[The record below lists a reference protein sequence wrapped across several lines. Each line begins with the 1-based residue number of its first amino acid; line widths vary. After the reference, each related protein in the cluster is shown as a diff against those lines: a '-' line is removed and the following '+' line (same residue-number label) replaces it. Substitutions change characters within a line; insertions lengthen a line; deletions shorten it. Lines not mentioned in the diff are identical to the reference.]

1 MVAIK
6 NNLAATIAAITAA
19 LLLTGCDI
27 ALQRR
32 AEQAEAKVAVLEEK
46 LKSAEEKASQA
57 YDYRRAAAIAEA
69 CDFPL
74 VWRLCPQQDLSLGKS
89 ALQNSYTSD
98 QGVFWAA
105 RIGLLAALGAALGAS
120 VATGRAV
127 WLHIVVPLEEE
138 VEQAEQLVQT
148 ARERAEKWKLAERQ
162 AQNAA
167 RKAEEEAQRTR
178 EELQAMAA
186 QRTAMEAHLQAI
198 QDELKRAQADLEALR
213 GGFL

>member
-1 MVAIK
+1 MDAIK
-6 NNLAATIAAITAA
+6 NHLAATIAITTA
-19 LLLTGCDI
+19 LSLTGCDI

-46 LKSAEEKASQA
+46 LKEAEEKASQA
-57 YDYRRAAAIAEA
+57 YDYRRAAGIAEA

-89 ALQNSYTSD
+89 ALQNSYTAD

-105 RIGLLAALGAALGAS
+105 RIGLLAALGAALGMA
-120 VATGRAV
+120 VAVGRAV

-138 VEQAEQLVQT
+138 VEQAEQLVKT
-148 ARERAEKWKLAERQ
+148 AKERAEKWKLAERQ
-162 AQNAA
+162 AQRSAQQA
-167 RKAEEEAQRTR
+167 AEEAAATR
-178 EELQAMAA
+178 EELAALAA
-186 QRTAMEAHLQAI
+186 QKIDLEADLQAVKA
-198 QDELKRAQADLEALR
+198 ELKRAQADLEALR

>member
-1 MVAIK
+1 M
-6 NNLAATIAAITAA
+6 
-19 LLLTGCDI
+19 
-27 ALQRR
+27 
-32 AEQAEAKVAVLEEK
+32 LEEK
-46 LKSAEEKASQA
+46 LKEAETEASQA
-57 YDYRRAAAIAEA
+57 HDYRRAAAIAEA
-69 CDFPL
+69 CDFP
-74 VWRLCPQQDLSLGKS
+74 VIWRICPPQDLALGKS
-89 ALQNSYTSD
+89 ALQNSYTAD
-98 QGVFWAA
+98 QGVFWSA
-105 RIGLLAALGAALGAS
+105 RIGLLAALGAFFGMAIVAGRMLWRRSGAP
-120 VATGRAV
+120 T
-127 WLHIVVPLEEE
+127 EEE
-138 VEQAEQLVQT
+138 VEAAEQLVQT